1 MGYGIWKA
9 NSKVITKLIAKQA
22 AQEEAAVEEGR
33 EGRISRE
40 KEQGEGVGRRN
51 REKGEAA
58 RRRVAA
64 QALAGVI

>member
-40 KEQGEGVGRRN
+40 KQQGKGAGRRS

-58 RRRVAA
+58 WRRVAA